1 VAPLVLRHLGHIL
14 LPKDGAAAAP
24 SIVARKRMDVLIVS
38 RTTPIERYRNIG
50 ISAHIDA
57 GKTTATE
64 RILFYTGVSHKIGEV
79 HDGAAVMDY
88 MEQEQERGITITAAA
103 TTCFWKGMDKNFPEH
118 RINIIDTPG
127 HVDFT
132 IEVERSLRV
141 LDSAIAVYCAVSGV
155 QPQSETVWRQMNK
168 YGVPRIAF
176 VNKMDRAGADFERCI
191 EQIRSRLRGNPV
203 AIQLPIG
210 AEDGFIGVV
219 DLVKMKS
226 IFWDE
231 ETQGMKF
238 EYRDIPA
245 DMRAQCEEWRAK
257 MIEAAAEGD
266 EVLLNKYLES
276 GELSDDEIK
285 KGLRERAIK
294 NEVCLVTCGS
304 AFKNK
309 GVQAVLDAIVE
320 YMPSPLE
327 VPPVKGISESGEP
340 LSRHADDKEPFA
352 ALAFKILN
360 DPFVGNLTFFRV
372 YSGTLNS
379 GDQVLVPNRG
389 RTERIGRLLQMHAS
403 ERSEIKE
410 VRAGDIAA
418 AVGLKDVTTGDTL
431 CDTEKAIIL
440 EKMEFPEPVISV
452 AVEPKTKVDQEK
464 MGLALQRLAKEDP
477 SFRVHTDA
485 ESGQTIIEGMGE
497 LHLEIIVDRMKREFK
512 VDANVGKP
520 QVAYRETLRSTV
532 ESEGKFIRQTGGRGQ
547 YGHVW
552 LKLEPLPVGKGYEF
566 VNGIVGGAV
575 PREFIPA
582 VDKGIQE
589 AVQTGVIAGYPIV
602 DVKVTIFDGSFHDV
616 DSNEMAFKI
625 AGSIGFKEGF
635 RKAKPVLLEPIMK
648 VEVVTPEDYYGDIVG
663 DLSRRRGQI
672 IGMEDGP
679 SGKVVTAEVPLAEMF
694 QYSTSM
700 RSMSQGRANY
710 TMEFAKY
717 QEVPGNVADVVMKKA
732 S

>member
-1 VAPLVLRHLGHIL
+1 VP
-14 LPKDGAAAAP
+14 
-24 SIVARKRMDVLIVS
+24 

-103 TTCFWKGMDKNFPEH
+103 TTCFWKGMDKSFPEH

-176 VNKMDRAGADFERCI
+176 VNKMDRAGANFMRCI
-191 EQIRSRLRGNPV
+191 EQIRTRLRGNPV
-203 AIQLPIG
+203 PIQLPIG
-210 AEDGFIGVV
+210 AEDGFIGVI

-226 IFWDE
+226 IFWDD

-238 EYRDIPA
+238 EYREIPA
-245 DMRAQCEEWRAK
+245 DMRAECETWRAK

-266 EVLLNKYLES
+266 EELLNQYLET
-276 GELSDDEIK
+276 GELSDEQIK
-285 KGLRERAIK
+285 KGLRERALK
-294 NEVCLVTCGS
+294 NQICLVTCGS

-320 YMPSPLE
+320 YMPSPQD
-327 VPPVKGISESGEP
+327 VPQVVGQSERGEP
-340 LSRHADDKEPFA
+340 LTRKADDDAPFA

-379 GDQVLVPNRG
+379 GDQVFVPNKNRS
-389 RTERIGRLLQMHAS
+389 ERIGRLLQMHAS

-431 CDTEKAIIL
+431 SDPEKVIIL

-452 AVEPKTKVDQEK
+452 AVEPRTKVDQEK

-485 ESGQTIIEGMGE
+485 ESGQTIISGMGE

-520 QVAYRETLRSTV
+520 QVAYRETLRGTV
-532 ESEGKFIRQTGGRGQ
+532 ESEGKFVRQSGGRGQ

-552 LKLEPLPVGKGYEF
+552 LKLEPREPGKGYEF

-602 DVKVTIFDGSFHDV
+602 DVKVTIFDGSYHDV

-625 AGSIGFKEGF
+625 AGSLGFKEGF

-663 DLSRRRGQI
+663 DLNRRRGQI
-672 IGMEDGP
+672 IGMEDTA

-694 QYSTSM
+694 QYSTAM

-717 QEVPGNVADVVMKKA
+717 MEVPSNVADAVMKKA